1 MDEVGILL
9 GCGGVP
15 GQNTVDLLSGGNATA
30 WWNIQSMIWA
40 FWIGELGAAGVDMVG
55 ASQFVGW
62 PGTLF
67 QPANNCAEMSL
78 VDWRTGLGNARFWT
92 MKMLIDGMGHDDK
105 HILDTNVS
113 ATTNGGS
120 GNVYARGFAAAPGTR
135 WPGPTNQAVLLSNMN
150 QSHKNAVTFRGLRGA
165 TFWSVEHGKSGY
177 DDVPYAQSTAVN
189 DVVELSPL
197 GVALVFVQPD
207 TKVHSRR

>member
-15 GQNTVDLLSGGNATA
+15 GGANATLAAGNQTA
-30 WWNIQSMIWA
+30 WWNIQSVIWA

-67 QPANNCAEMSL
+67 QPAKNCAEMSV

-92 MKMLIDGMGHDDK
+92 MKMLIDGLGHEDK
-105 HILDTNVS
+105 RVLATNLTAAS
-113 ATTNGGS
+113 LGDG
-120 GNVYARGFAAAPGTR
+120 VYARAFSPVAGKP
-135 WPGPTNQAVLLSNMN
+135 WPGP
-150 QSHKNAVTFRGLRGA
+150 GGRGA
-165 TFWSVEHGKSGY
+165 ILLANLDQNRS
-177 DDVPYAQSTAVN
+177 N
-189 DVVELSPL
+189 VVSPL
-197 GVALVFVQPD
+197 VLGSWGNAMRDALRNKESWKGRHTPTQYTSTD
-207 TKVHSRR
+207 